1 MNPEVLIVVGS
12 KNDLEKIDPCLEVL
26 RQFDLDYSLEVSSA
40 HRNPERTAILAR
52 DAERNGFKVIIAG
65 AGLAAHLPGVIAAHT
80 CLPVI
85 GLPLASG
92 ALNGVDSLYSIVQMP
107 PGVPVACMAIN
118 GAKNA
123 ALFAVQIIGLSK
135 PGLREKFAAYK
146 ESLKS

>member
-1 MNPEVLIVVGS
+1 MNPEVLIVLGS

-146 ESLKS
+146 ESMKS

>member
-1 MNPEVLIVVGS
+1 MNPEVMIVLGS

>member
-1 MNPEVLIVVGS
+1 MNPEVLIVLGS

>member
-1 MNPEVLIVVGS
+1 MNPEVLIVLGS

-92 ALNGVDSLYSIVQMP
+92 ALNGVDSLYSIVQML
-107 PGVPVACMAIN
+107 PVYQWPVWLLTVRRMQLC
-118 GAKNA
+118 
-123 ALFAVQIIGLSK
+123 LQS
-135 PGLREKFAAYK
+135 R
-146 ESLKS
+146 